1 MPYTN
6 EDSLAIEGGWMSNV
20 NNENIVNETTHMEVS
35 NTKSANRLLDELMN
49 QSGDELYKFC
59 RRLTY
64 SKEDADDLFQET
76 FLRILEQTDKLKDVD
91 NPAGR
96 LFSTAIYTWKEWQ
109 RKVARRNRIAPIKIF
124 VEAEVNHNSRVEE
137 EIILAEE
144 SRMVREIVSE
154 LPEKF
159 RIPIVLYYSIEMNTA
174 EIASVLQLP
183 VGTVKSRLH
192 KGRKM
197 VEKGLVKKGYEI

>member
-1 MPYTN
+1 MN
-6 EDSLAIEGGWMSNV
+6 NR
-20 NNENIVNETTHMEVS
+20 NNENIVNEMAHMEATH
-35 NTKSANRLLDELMN
+35 TKSVNQLLDELMD
-49 QSGDELYKFC
+49 QSGDDLYKFC
-59 RRLTY
+59 NRLTY

-76 FLRILEQTDKLKDVD
+76 FLRILEQMDKLKNVE
-91 NPAGR
+91 NPTSR

-109 RKVARRNRIAPIKIF
+109 RKVARRNRIAPIKIY
-124 VEAEVNHNSRVEE
+124 VEE
-137 EIILAEE
+137 EIDHHFRVEDEIILEEE
-144 SRMVREIVSE
+144 SRIVREIVSE

-159 RIPIVLYYSIEMNTA
+159 RIPIILYYSIEMSTA

-183 VGTVKSRLH
+183 KGTVKSRLY